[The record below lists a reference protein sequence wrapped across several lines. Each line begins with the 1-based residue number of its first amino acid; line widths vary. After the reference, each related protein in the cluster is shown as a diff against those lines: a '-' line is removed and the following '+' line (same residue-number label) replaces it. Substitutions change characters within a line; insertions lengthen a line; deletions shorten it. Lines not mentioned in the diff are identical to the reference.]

1 MAAEPK
7 TNAVKKKKR
16 RRVPREE
23 FVDYVAA
30 IEDWEWSYSLLLNTE
45 KHPVDPYHEFR
56 HLVIIGRLL
65 RPTGLKTDK
74 VEVSLLPSVEMNHG
88 QRRDHEPLALGSL
101 ETYDDRI
108 VGLISIPTDVLP
120 PILQMLMGERFK
132 FVSMSG
138 TKFHYRRARLH
149 GFRLEMD
156 MTEDDMPS
164 ADDEAA

>member
-1 MAAEPK
+1 
-7 TNAVKKKKR
+7 
-16 RRVPREE
+16 
-23 FVDYVAA
+23 
-30 IEDWEWSYSLLLNTE
+30 
-45 KHPVDPYHEFR
+45 
-56 HLVIIGRLL
+56 
-65 RPTGLKTDK
+65 
-74 VEVSLLPSVEMNHG
+74 
-88 QRRDHEPLALGSL
+88 LGSL

-149 GFRLEMD
+149 GFRLEMN